1 MRGVLNVLLCDM
13 RIQHYEDC
21 YLLIM
26 KKVLRTAKRA
36 VAIFFTWSAVAIL
49 VYGICTLQ
57 FRVIIAAPLWY
68 FIAGGL
74 TIQSLSD
81 IEGILTGDGKENVE
95 QK

>member
-1 MRGVLNVLLCDM
+1 
-13 RIQHYEDC
+13 
-21 YLLIM
+21 M
-26 KKVLRTAKRA
+26 KKALRIAKRA

-57 FRVIIAAPLWY
+57 LRVIIAAPLWY